1 MKAVVVKYFLFG
13 LILFSFSCGDSFLD
27 RPPQV
32 NITEES
38 FWQNT
43 QDMETYLNQFYALF
57 PTYGTYDGG
66 AYWLDRSTDNLIPTT
81 YNARLA
87 GLTVTPTSGSNLY
100 YVNIRAVNYFLEKSA
115 AMTLP
120 ENEKNPYIGEG
131 LFFRAWYYWD
141 LLKEYGGVPW
151 IDKVLTTESP
161 ELYSSRTDRSE
172 VATHILNDLDK
183 AIEYLKPASEVS
195 GFRLNKEIALA
206 FKSRVAL
213 FEGTWEKYHNGSV
226 FEASNNR
233 STYFLEA
240 AIEAAQAL
248 IEGKYGTSYR
258 IYSTGNI
265 MKDYMNLFNQDNLQ
279 NNPEILF
286 WRKYSTDL
294 KFTHNC
300 QRYIGI
306 LAGDF
311 GISKTLIDSYLCSNG
326 RPIHNSAGLYKGDD
340 LPYSVFENR
349 DLRLRQLTFVKGDP
363 ITIENGDTIKIF
375 ERGPLQMAGENF
387 CPTGYQLK
395 KGSSPENT
403 NKVQT
408 TDQTSITAYIL
419 FRYAEVL
426 LNYAEAKAELGL
438 LTQDDVDLTIN
449 AIRDRVGM
457 AHLSLDNIVEDPA
470 WDFPELSPIINE
482 IRRERRI
489 ELACEGFR
497 WDDLRRWRGH
507 RLIKDIKPLGIKYN
521 PKDYP
526 ELVIGKNVFL
536 SADGYVDPY
545 ATSLPNGWQF
555 NPERDY
561 LAPLTLEE
569 LMLNSNLKQNPGW
582 VTP

>member
-1 MKAVVVKYFLFG
+1 MKAIVNTLLSG
-13 LILFSFSCGDSFLD
+13 LIFFSFSCGDNFLD
-27 RPPQV
+27 RPPQI

-43 QDMETYLNQFYALF
+43 QDMETFLNQYYAMF
-57 PTYGTYDGG
+57 PTYGTYDAG

-100 YVNIRAVNYFLEKSA
+100 YVNIRSVNYFLEKSEE
-115 AMTLP
+115 MDLP
-120 ENEKNPYIGEG
+120 DNEKNPYIGEG

-151 IDKVLTTESP
+151 IDKVLTTSSP
-161 ELYSSRTDRSE
+161 ELYSSRADRSE
-172 VATHILNDLDK
+172 IAAHILEDLDK
-183 AIEYLKPASEVS
+183 AIEYLKPANEAVA
-195 GFRLNKEIALA
+195 FRLNKEIALA

-213 FEGTWEKYHNGSV
+213 FEGTWEKYHNGSK
-226 FEASNNR
+226 FAASNNR
-233 STYFLEA
+233 SDYFLDEA
-240 AIEAAQAL
+240 MQAAKAIMD
-248 IEGKYGTSYR
+248 GKYGTSYQ
-258 IYSTGNI
+258 IYSTGDI
-265 MKDYMNLFNQDNLQ
+265 EKDYMNLFNQDDLQ
-279 NNPEILF
+279 NNPEIMF
-286 WRKYSTDL
+286 WRKYSADL

-300 QRYIGI
+300 QRYVGI

-311 GISKTLIDSYLCSNG
+311 GISKALIDSYLCSNG
-326 RPIHNSAGLYKGDD
+326 RPIHNSDGLYKGDA

-375 ERGPLQMAGENF
+375 ERAPLHLAGENF
-387 CPTGYQLK
+387 CTTGYQLK

-426 LNYAEAKAELGL
+426 LNYVEAKAELGT
-438 LTQDDVDLTIN
+438 LTQEDIDLTIN
-449 AIRDRVGM
+449 TIRDRIGM
-457 AHLSLDNIVEDPA
+457 AHLSLDNIAEDPA

-497 WDDLRRWRGH
+497 WNDLRRWKGD
-507 RLIKDIKPLGIKYN
+507 RLITGVKPLGIKYN
-521 PKDYP
+521 QNDYP
-526 ELVIGKNVFL
+526 ELVIGKNVYL

-561 LAPLTLEE
+561 LSPLTLEE
-569 LMLNSNLKQNPGW
+569 LMLNTNLKQNPGW
-582 VTP
+582 TTP